1 MAKTKVYFWLK
12 IDKKFFDNIFIKKL
26 KTTPNGYAMTVIYM
40 RLLLESLDSDCILYY
55 EGYFDNLKDELALKL
70 DVSEEDMEMTI
81 EYFTKCGLIQIDE
94 DKNAELT
101 QAKAMVMSETN
112 WASYKRGQRQNKDS
126 LDNVQKS
133 LTNSNLCPTEIESE
147 IESKIESEIESKIE
161 SKKEIELEA
170 ESESKSK
177 SKKEYIFDFDE
188 ASPSFVKMA
197 LSNTGYSVDI
207 MSDEFL
213 TDATDEE
220 FITGLT
226 YYSFNREPDT
236 YEINTIKK
244 RLDKFGR
251 LLVKEI
257 YKRAGLNGADSVAY
271 ITTSLQNLEKENVYT
286 IDDWEKLGIEN
297 LEDWEQHEKE
307 REDLTEDEMLPF

>member
-40 RLLLESLDSDCILYY
+40 RLLLESLDSDCVLYY

-81 EYFTKCGLIQIDE
+81 DYFTKCGLIQIDE

-112 WASYKRGQRQNKDS
+112 WASYKRGQRQNKEN

-133 LTNSNLCPTEIESE
+133 WTNSNSCPTEIESE
-147 IESKIESEIESKIE
+147 IESKIESKKE
-161 SKKEIELEA
+161 SKKEIEIELEV
-170 ESESKSK
+170 ESK
-177 SKKEYIFDFDE
+177 SKKEKDYIFDFDFDE

-197 LSNTGYSVDI
+197 LSNTGYSADV

-213 TDATDEE
+213 IDATDEE
-220 FITGLT
+220 FIAGLT
-226 YYSFNREPDT
+226 YFSFNREPDT

-244 RLDKFGR
+244 RLNKFDR

-286 IDDWEKLGIEN
+286 IEDWEKFQN
-297 LEDWEQHEKE
+297 LSVE
-307 REDLTEDEMLPF
+307 TETKDPIPY

>member
-40 RLLLESLDSDCILYY
+40 RLLLESLDSDCVLYY

-112 WASYKRGQRQNKDS
+112 WASYKRGQRQNKES

-133 LTNSNLCPTEIESE
+133 WTNSNSCPTEIESE
-147 IESKIESEIESKIE
+147 IESK
-161 SKKEIELEA
+161 SKKE
-170 ESESKSK
+170 KD
-177 SKKEYIFDFDE
+177 YIFDFDFDE

-197 LSNTGYSVDI
+197 LSNTGYSADV

-213 TDATDEE
+213 IDATDEE
-220 FITGLT
+220 FIAGLT
-226 YYSFNREPDT
+226 YFSFNREPDT

-244 RLDKFGR
+244 RLNKFDR

-286 IDDWEKLGIEN
+286 IEDWEKFQN
-297 LEDWEQHEKE
+297 LSVE
-307 REDLTEDEMLPF
+307 TETKDPIPY

>member
-40 RLLLESLDSDCILYY
+40 RLLLESLDSDCVLYY

-70 DVSEEDMEMTI
+70 DVSEEDMEITI

-112 WASYKRGQRQNKDS
+112 WASYKRGQRQNKEN

-133 LTNSNLCPTEIESE
+133 WTNSNSCPTEIESE
-147 IESKIESEIESKIE
+147 IESKIESKKE
-161 SKKEIELEA
+161 SKKEIEIELEV
-170 ESESKSK
+170 ESK
-177 SKKEYIFDFDE
+177 SKKEKDYIFDFDFDE

-197 LSNTGYSVDI
+197 LSNTGYSADV

-213 TDATDEE
+213 IDATDEE
-220 FITGLT
+220 FIAGLT
-226 YYSFNREPDT
+226 YFSFNREPDT

-244 RLDKFGR
+244 RLNKFDR

-286 IDDWEKLGIEN
+286 IEDWEKFQN
-297 LEDWEQHEKE
+297 LSVE
-307 REDLTEDEMLPF
+307 TETKDPIPY

>member
-26 KTTPNGYAMTVIYM
+26 KTTPNGYAMTVIYI

-70 DVSEEDMEMTI
+70 DVSEKDMEMTI

-112 WASYKRGQRQNKDS
+112 WASYKRGQRQNKEN

-133 LTNSNLCPTEIESE
+133 WTNSNSCPTEIESE
-147 IESKIESEIESKIE
+147 IESKKE
-161 SKKEIELEA
+161 SKKEIELER
-170 ESESKSK
+170 ESKSK

-197 LSNTGYSVDI
+197 LSNTGYSVDV

-244 RLDKFGR
+244 RLNKFDR

-271 ITTSLQNLEKENVYT
+271 ITTSLQNLKKENVYT
-286 IDDWEKLGIEN
+286 IDDWEKFQKLSVE
-297 LEDWEQHEKE
+297 EET
-307 REDLTEDEMLPF
+307 EDLI

>member
-40 RLLLESLDSDCILYY
+40 RLLLESLDSDCVLYY

-81 EYFTKCGLIQIDE
+81 DYFTKCGLIQIDE

-112 WASYKRGQRQNKDS
+112 WASYKRGQRQNKES

-133 LTNSNLCPTEIESE
+133 WTNSNSCPTEIESE
-147 IESKIESEIESKIE
+147 IESEIEKEIDINIESKKESKKEIEIESEIESK
-161 SKKEIELEA
+161 SKKE
-170 ESESKSK
+170 KD
-177 SKKEYIFDFDE
+177 YIFDFDFDE

-197 LSNTGYSVDI
+197 LSNTGYSVDV

-213 TDATDEE
+213 IDATDEE
-220 FITGLT
+220 FIAGLT
-226 YYSFNREPDT
+226 YFSFDREPDT

-244 RLDKFGR
+244 RLNKFNR

-286 IDDWEKLGIEN
+286 IEDWEKFQNISV
-297 LEDWEQHEKE
+297 E
-307 REDLTEDEMLPF
+307 RNTKDPIPY

>member
-40 RLLLESLDSDCILYY
+40 RLLLESLDSDCVLYY

-81 EYFTKCGLIQIDE
+81 DYFTKCGLIQIDE

-112 WASYKRGQRQNKDS
+112 WASYKRGQRQNKES

-133 LTNSNLCPTEIESE
+133 WTNSNSCPTEIESE
-147 IESKIESEIESKIE
+147 IESKIESKKE
-161 SKKEIELEA
+161 SKKEIEIELEV
-170 ESESKSK
+170 ESK
-177 SKKEYIFDFDE
+177 SKKEKDYIFDFDFDE

-197 LSNTGYSVDI
+197 LSNTGYSVDV

-213 TDATDEE
+213 IDATDEE

-226 YYSFNREPDT
+226 YFSFNREPDT

-244 RLDKFGR
+244 RLNKFDR

-286 IDDWEKLGIEN
+286 IEDWEKFQN
-297 LEDWEQHEKE
+297 LSVE
-307 REDLTEDEMLPF
+307 TETKDPIPY

>member
-40 RLLLESLDSDCILYY
+40 RLLLESLDSDCVLYY

-81 EYFTKCGLIQIDE
+81 DYFTKCGLIQIDE

-112 WASYKRGQRQNKDS
+112 WASYKRGQRQNKES

-133 LTNSNLCPTEIESE
+133 WTNSNSCPTEIESE
-147 IESKIESEIESKIE
+147 IESEIEKEIDINIESKKESKKEIEIESEIESK
-161 SKKEIELEA
+161 SKKE
-170 ESESKSK
+170 KD
-177 SKKEYIFDFDE
+177 YIFDFDFDE

-197 LSNTGYSVDI
+197 LSNTGYSADV

-213 TDATDEE
+213 IDATDEE
-220 FITGLT
+220 FIAGLT
-226 YYSFNREPDT
+226 YFSFDREPDT

-244 RLDKFGR
+244 RLNKFNR

-286 IDDWEKLGIEN
+286 IEDWEKFQKLSVE
-297 LEDWEQHEKE
+297 EET
-307 REDLTEDEMLPF
+307 EDLI

>member
-40 RLLLESLDSDCILYY
+40 RLLLESLDSDCVLYY

-81 EYFTKCGLIQIDE
+81 DYFTKCGLIQIDE

-112 WASYKRGQRQNKDS
+112 WASYKRGQRQNKES

-133 LTNSNLCPTEIESE
+133 WTNSNSCPTEIESE
-147 IESKIESEIESKIE
+147 IESKIESKKE
-161 SKKEIELEA
+161 SKKEIEIELEV
-170 ESESKSK
+170 ESK
-177 SKKEYIFDFDE
+177 SKKEKDYIFDFDFDE

-197 LSNTGYSVDI
+197 LSNTGYSVDV

-213 TDATDEE
+213 IDATDEE

-226 YYSFNREPDT
+226 YFSFNREPDT

-244 RLDKFGR
+244 RLNKFNR

-286 IDDWEKLGIEN
+286 IEDWEKFQNISV
-297 LEDWEQHEKE
+297 E
-307 REDLTEDEMLPF
+307 RDTKDPIPY

>member
-26 KTTPNGYAMTVIYM
+26 KTTPNGYTMTVIYM
-40 RLLLESLDSDCILYY
+40 RLLLESLDSDCVLYY

-81 EYFTKCGLIQIDE
+81 DYFTKCGLIQIDE

-112 WASYKRGQRQNKDS
+112 WASYKRGQRLNKER

-147 IESKIESEIESKIE
+147 IEIESKIE
-161 SKKEIELEA
+161 SKIEK
-170 ESESKSK
+170 ESEPESK
-177 SKKEYIFDFDE
+177 SKKEKNFIFDFDE
-188 ASPSFVKMA
+188 ASPSFVKLA
-197 LSNTGYSVDI
+197 LSNTGYSVDV

-213 TDATDEE
+213 IDATDEE
-220 FITGLT
+220 FIAGLT

-244 RLDKFGR
+244 RLGKFDR

-257 YKRAGLNGADSVAY
+257 YKRASLHGADSVAY
-271 ITTSLQNLEKENVYT
+271 VTTSLQNLEKENVYT
-286 IDDWEKLGIEN
+286 IDDWEKYKSLSVEA
-297 LEDWEQHEKE
+297 E
-307 REDLTEDEMLPF
+307 TEDPAPY

>member
-26 KTTPNGYAMTVIYM
+26 KTTPNGYAMTVIYI
-40 RLLLESLDSDCILYY
+40 RLLLESLDSDCVLYY

-112 WASYKRGQRQNKDS
+112 WASYKRGQRQNKEN

-133 LTNSNLCPTEIESE
+133 WTNSNSCPTEIESE
-147 IESKIESEIESKIE
+147 IESKIESKKE
-161 SKKEIELEA
+161 SKKESEIELEV
-170 ESESKSK
+170 ESKSK
-177 SKKEYIFDFDE
+177 SKKEKDYIFDFDFDE

-197 LSNTGYSVDI
+197 LSNTGYSADV

-213 TDATDEE
+213 IDATDEE
-220 FITGLT
+220 FIAGLT
-226 YYSFNREPDT
+226 YFSFNREPDT

-244 RLDKFGR
+244 RLNKFNR

-286 IDDWEKLGIEN
+286 IEDWEKFQN
-297 LEDWEQHEKE
+297 LSVE
-307 REDLTEDEMLPF
+307 TETKDPIPY

>member
-40 RLLLESLDSDCILYY
+40 RLLLESLDSDCVLYY

-81 EYFTKCGLIQIDE
+81 DYFTKCGLIQIDE

-112 WASYKRGQRQNKDS
+112 WASYKRGQRQNKES

-133 LTNSNLCPTEIESE
+133 WTNSNSCPTEIESE
-147 IESKIESEIESKIE
+147 IESK
-161 SKKEIELEA
+161 SKKE
-170 ESESKSK
+170 KD
-177 SKKEYIFDFDE
+177 YIFDFDFDE

-197 LSNTGYSVDI
+197 LSNTGYSVDV

-213 TDATDEE
+213 IDATDEE
-220 FITGLT
+220 FIAGLT
-226 YYSFNREPDT
+226 YFSFNREPDT

-244 RLDKFGR
+244 RLNKFNR

-286 IDDWEKLGIEN
+286 IEDWEKFQN
-297 LEDWEQHEKE
+297 LSVE
-307 REDLTEDEMLPF
+307 RDTKDPIPY

>member
-40 RLLLESLDSDCILYY
+40 RLLLESLDSDCVLYY

-112 WASYKRGQRQNKDS
+112 WASYKRGQRQNKES

-133 LTNSNLCPTEIESE
+133 WTNSNSCPTEIESE
-147 IESKIESEIESKIE
+147 IESK
-161 SKKEIELEA
+161 SKKE
-170 ESESKSK
+170 KD
-177 SKKEYIFDFDE
+177 YIFDFDFDE

-197 LSNTGYSVDI
+197 LSNTGYSADV

-213 TDATDEE
+213 IDATDEE
-220 FITGLT
+220 FIAGLT
-226 YYSFNREPDT
+226 YFSFNREPDT

-244 RLDKFGR
+244 RLNKFNR

-286 IDDWEKLGIEN
+286 IEDWEKFQN
-297 LEDWEQHEKE
+297 LSVE
-307 REDLTEDEMLPF
+307 TETKDPIPY

>member
-26 KTTPNGYAMTVIYM
+26 KTTPNGYAMTVIYI
-40 RLLLESLDSDCILYY
+40 RLLLESLDCDCILYY

-81 EYFTKCGLIQIDE
+81 DYFTKCGLIQIDE

-112 WASYKRGQRQNKDS
+112 WASYKRGQRQNKES

-133 LTNSNLCPTEIESE
+133 WTNSNSCPTEIESE
-147 IESKIESEIESKIE
+147 IESEIEKEIDINIESKKESKKEIEIESEIESK
-161 SKKEIELEA
+161 SKKE
-170 ESESKSK
+170 KD
-177 SKKEYIFDFDE
+177 YIFDFDFDE

-197 LSNTGYSVDI
+197 LSNTGYSVDV

-213 TDATDEE
+213 IDATDEE
-220 FITGLT
+220 FIAGLT
-226 YYSFNREPDT
+226 YFSFDREPDT

-244 RLDKFGR
+244 RLNKFNR

-286 IDDWEKLGIEN
+286 IEDWEKFQNISV
-297 LEDWEQHEKE
+297 E
-307 REDLTEDEMLPF
+307 RNTKDPIPY

>member
-40 RLLLESLDSDCILYY
+40 RLLLESLDSDCVLYY

-112 WASYKRGQRQNKDS
+112 WASYKRGQRQNKEN

-133 LTNSNLCPTEIESE
+133 WTNSNSCPTEIESE
-147 IESKIESEIESKIE
+147 IESKIESKKE
-161 SKKEIELEA
+161 SKKESEIELEV
-170 ESESKSK
+170 ESKSK
-177 SKKEYIFDFDE
+177 SKKEKDYIFDFDFDE

-197 LSNTGYSVDI
+197 LSNTGYSADV

-213 TDATDEE
+213 IDATDEE
-220 FITGLT
+220 FIAGLT
-226 YYSFNREPDT
+226 YFSFNREPDT

-244 RLDKFGR
+244 RLNKFNR

-286 IDDWEKLGIEN
+286 IEDWEKFQN
-297 LEDWEQHEKE
+297 LSVE
-307 REDLTEDEMLPF
+307 TETKDPIPY

>member
-70 DVSEEDMEMTI
+70 DVSEKDMEMTI

-112 WASYKRGQRQNKDS
+112 WASYKRGQRQNKES

-133 LTNSNLCPTEIESE
+133 WTNSNSCPTE
-147 IESKIESEIESKIE
+147 IESKIESEIESKKE
-161 SKKEIELEA
+161 SKKEIELER
-170 ESESKSK
+170 ESKSK

-244 RLDKFGR
+244 RLDKFDR

-286 IDDWEKLGIEN
+286 IDDWEKFQKLSVE
-297 LEDWEQHEKE
+297 EET
-307 REDLTEDEMLPF
+307 EDLI

>member
-133 LTNSNLCPTEIESE
+133 LTNSNSCPTE
-147 IESKIESEIESKIE
+147 IESEIESKIE
-161 SKKEIELEA
+161 SKKEIEIELESKIESKKEIEIELEA
-170 ESESKSK
+170 ESK
-177 SKKEYIFDFDE
+177 SKKEKNYIFDFDE

-197 LSNTGYSVDI
+197 LSNTGYSVDV

-213 TDATDEE
+213 IDATDEE
-220 FITGLT
+220 FIAGLT

-244 RLDKFGR
+244 RLNKFDR

-257 YKRAGLNGADSVAY
+257 YKRAGLHGADSVAY
-271 ITTSLQNLEKENVYT
+271 VTTSLQNLEKENVYT
-286 IDDWEKLGIEN
+286 IEDWEKFQN
-297 LEDWEQHEKE
+297 LSVEEET
-307 REDLTEDEMLPF
+307 EDLI

>member
-40 RLLLESLDSDCILYY
+40 RLLLESLDSDCVLYY

-81 EYFTKCGLIQIDE
+81 DYFTKCGLIQIDE

-112 WASYKRGQRQNKDS
+112 WASYKRGQRQNKES

-133 LTNSNLCPTEIESE
+133 WTNSNSCPTEIESE
-147 IESKIESEIESKIE
+147 IGSEIESKIE
-161 SKKEIELEA
+161 SKKESKKEIEI
-170 ESESKSK
+170 ESEIESK
-177 SKKEYIFDFDE
+177 SKKEKDYIFDFDFDE

-197 LSNTGYSVDI
+197 LSNTGYSVDV

-213 TDATDEE
+213 IDATDEE
-220 FITGLT
+220 FIAGLT
-226 YYSFNREPDT
+226 YFSFNREPDT

-244 RLDKFGR
+244 RLNKFNR

-286 IDDWEKLGIEN
+286 IEDWEKFQN
-297 LEDWEQHEKE
+297 LSVE
-307 REDLTEDEMLPF
+307 RDTKDPIPY

>member
-40 RLLLESLDSDCILYY
+40 RLLLESLDSDCVLYY

-81 EYFTKCGLIQIDE
+81 DYFTKCGLIQIDE

-112 WASYKRGQRQNKDS
+112 WASYKRGQRQNKES

-133 LTNSNLCPTEIESE
+133 WTNSNSCPTEIESE
-147 IESKIESEIESKIE
+147 IESEIEKEIDINIESKKESKKEIEIESEIESK
-161 SKKEIELEA
+161 SKKE
-170 ESESKSK
+170 KD
-177 SKKEYIFDFDE
+177 YIFDFDFDE

-197 LSNTGYSVDI
+197 LSNTGYSVDV

-213 TDATDEE
+213 IDATDEE
-220 FITGLT
+220 FIAGLT
-226 YYSFNREPDT
+226 YFSFDREPDT
-236 YEINTIKK
+236 YVINTIK
-244 RLDKFGR
+244 
-251 LLVKEI
+251 
-257 YKRAGLNGADSVAY
+257 
-271 ITTSLQNLEKENVYT
+271 
-286 IDDWEKLGIEN
+286 
-297 LEDWEQHEKE
+297 
-307 REDLTEDEMLPF
+307 

>member
-40 RLLLESLDSDCILYY
+40 RLLLESLDSDCVLYY

-81 EYFTKCGLIQIDE
+81 DYFTKCGLIQIDE

-112 WASYKRGQRQNKDS
+112 WASYKRGQRQNKES

-133 LTNSNLCPTEIESE
+133 WTNSNSCPTEIESE
-147 IESKIESEIESKIE
+147 IESKIESKKE
-161 SKKEIELEA
+161 SKKESEIELEV
-170 ESESKSK
+170 ESKSK
-177 SKKEYIFDFDE
+177 SKKEKDYIFDFDFDE

-197 LSNTGYSVDI
+197 LSNTGYSVDV

-213 TDATDEE
+213 IDATDEE
-220 FITGLT
+220 FIAGLT
-226 YYSFNREPDT
+226 YFSFNREPDT

-244 RLDKFGR
+244 RLNKFNR

-286 IDDWEKLGIEN
+286 IEDWEKFQN
-297 LEDWEQHEKE
+297 LSVE
-307 REDLTEDEMLPF
+307 RDTNDPIPY